1 MFPEITSQTSPL
13 KDYFDSSSL
22 TGVLRRTQPPTDE
35 IMERKFFPQTRQ
47 QRPIYYTT
55 TWSGAL
61 DYEYDLASVYAR
73 LWPNLFKGYIETMVP
88 FEMLEHNIIIKM
100 TPKEKFNIN
109 LEIIEIK
116 KAKPKIIEP
125 DWV

>member
-1 MFPEITSQTSPL
+1 MFTEITSQILPS

-22 TGVLRRTQPPTDE
+22 TGVSSRTPPATEE
-35 IMERKFFPQTRQ
+35 IMERRFYPPTRQ
-47 QRPIYYTT
+47 QRPIYYPT

-61 DYEYDLASVYAR
+61 DYEYDLSSVYAR
-73 LWPNLFKGYIETMVP
+73 LWPNLFEGYIETMVP

-100 TPKEKFNIN
+100 TPKERFNIN
-109 LEIIEIK
+109 LEINEIK

-125 DWV
+125 DW